1 MSDGEGP
8 APAFPTHS
16 KGAFDLSR
24 ATWRRAPG
32 DTSEGGVEVAFVDDL
47 VGLRNSS
54 QPDGPVLVFTTDE
67 WDAFVAGAQ
76 DGEFDL

>member
-1 MSDGEGP
+1 MAAGP
-8 APAFPTHS
+8 PHP

-24 ATWRRAPG
+24 AAWRRAPG
-32 DTSEGGVEVAFVDDL
+32 DMSEGAVEVAFVDDL

-54 QPDGPVLVFTTDE
+54 QPDGPVLVFTADE
-67 WDAFVAGAQ
+67 WEAFVAQ